1 MIMPSD
7 FHPRSVAI
15 SAYGTSLL
23 YGLSAGAIA
32 PMIAPMIALNA
43 ILRDPPRSS
52 AILRGTSPAVA
63 GLVVSR

>member
-32 PMIAPMIALNA
+32 PMIAPVIALNA
-43 ILRDPPRSS
+43 ILRGAS